1 MVKDSLR
8 QFVVG
13 VDLGGTKIAAG
24 LFTAEGKLTLQHLQ
38 PTRAQEGPQAVIEGL
53 RQAVLQLI
61 SQAGIDFSQLKGIG
75 LAAAGAIDS
84 HNGVVTLSPNLP
96 GWRNIPLRQIMKDS
110 LGITIYLTNDANAA
124 ALGEY
129 LFGAGQNVANLVY
142 VTVSTGIGGGI
153 IINGEVYEGVS
164 GAAGEVGHMT
174 IDINGPACNCGS
186 NGCLETL
193 ASGAALAR
201 EARRHIEA
209 GEGAAILEASGGDL
223 AQVSAKTVFLAVQQ
237 GDRLAGELIRRT
249 GRYLGVGLAN
259 LVNIFNPEL
268 IIIGGGLSNMGE
280 RLLEPARGVMRERAY
295 EISASAVRIVPAALG
310 SDSGLIGA
318 AAWVLRQSSR
328 EGL

>member
-1 MVKDSLR
+1 MVKDNLR

-13 VDLGGTKIAAG
+13 VDLGGTKIAVG
-24 LFTAEGKLTLQHLQ
+24 LFTSGKLTLQHLQ
-38 PTRAQEGPQAVIEGL
+38 PTRAQEGTQAVIEGL
-53 RQAVLQLI
+53 RQAISQLV
-61 SQAGIDFSQLKGIG
+61 SQAGIDFSQLRGIG

-110 LGITIYLTNDANAA
+110 LGVPIYLINDANAA

-129 LFGAGQNVANLVY
+129 LFGAGQNVPNLVY

-153 IINGEVYEGVS
+153 IINGEVYEGIS

-174 IDINGPACNCGS
+174 IDINGLACNCGS

-209 GEGAAILEASGGDL
+209 GEGVAILEASGGDL
-223 AQVSAKTVFLAVQQ
+223 GQVSAKAVFLAAQR
-237 GDRLAGELIRRT
+237 GDRLAGELIRQT
-249 GRYLGVGLAN
+249 GFYLGVGLTN

-268 IIIGGGLSNMGE
+268 IIVGGGLSNMGE
-280 RLLEPARGVMRERAY
+280 WLLKPARDVVRKRAY

-310 SDSGLIGA
+310 NDSGLIGA
-318 AAWVLRQSSR
+318 AAWVLRQSAT

>member
-1 MVKDSLR
+1 MVNKSLR

-13 VDLGGTKIAAG
+13 VDLGGTKIAVG
-24 LFTAEGKLTLQHLQ
+24 LFTSEGKLTLQHLQ

-53 RQAVLQLI
+53 RQAIVRI
-61 SQAGIDFSQLKGIG
+61 VSQAGIDFSQLKGIG

-110 LGITIYLTNDANAA
+110 LGVTTYLTNDANAA

-201 EARRHIEA
+201 EAGRHIEA
-209 GEGAAILEASGGDL
+209 GEGVAILEASGGDL
-223 AQVSAKTVFLAVQQ
+223 AQVSAKTVFLAAQQ
-237 GDRLAGELIRRT
+237 GDRLAGELIRQT
-249 GRYLGVGLAN
+249 GCYLGVGLAN

-295 EISASAVRIVPAALG
+295 QISASAVRIVPAVLG
-310 SDSGLIGA
+310 NDSGLIGA
-318 AAWVLRQSSR
+318 AAWVLRQSAR